1 MGKVRIA
8 FVIPSLSGGGAERAT
23 ATIAENLDTSIFE
36 PLLVLERR
44 GPQVY
49 MPRSDLRVECLEAT
63 STKAALRPLV
73 GVLRAFRPE
82 LVYAALP
89 HLNILA
95 AVACQLTRPRPKLV
109 VSVHNNQERELADV
123 PNGAAMRRIM
133 PWVYRRADAVVVVS
147 DGIAAELA
155 PLVKDTSKVAVVP
168 NPIAVAEVQ
177 RLSRAEVSHPW
188 VGGRHAVI
196 TAMGRLTPQKGF
208 AVLLRAFAIVH
219 ARRPDAR
226 LLVLGDG
233 EQRRELE
240 ELSRQLGTADAVEFL
255 GVQAN
260 PFAWVGQSACFALSS
275 HWEGFGMAIVEAMA
289 VGTPVVST
297 DCPYG
302 PAEILEGGARG
313 VLVAPGAVDELAAGL
328 LRVLDDAPLREHLG
342 RVGKE
347 RAWDF
352 DTATVVPGLGER
364 FLRLAGPE
372 RLRWLEPDSVA
383 AGGGA

>member
-8 FVIPSLSGGGAERAT
+8 FVIPTLSGGGAERAT
-23 ATIAENLDTSIFE
+23 ATIAENLDTSVFE

-44 GPQVY
+44 GPGVY
-49 MPRSDLRVECLEAT
+49 KPRRDLRIECLEAS
-63 STKAALRPLV
+63 STRAALRPLV

-82 LVYAALP
+82 LVYSALP

-95 AVACQLTRPRPKLV
+95 AAASQLTRPRPKLV

-123 PNGAAMRRIM
+123 PNGAAMRRVM

-147 DGIAAELA
+147 EGIAAELA
-155 PLVKDTSKVAVVP
+155 SLVKDASKLAVVP

-177 RLSRAEVSHPW
+177 RLSHAEVSHPW
-188 VGGRHAVI
+188 LDGRHAVV

-208 AVLLRAFAIVH
+208 AGLLRAFALVH
-219 ARRPDAR
+219 DRRPDAR
-226 LLVLGDG
+226 LIVLGDG
-233 EQRRELE
+233 EQRGELE
-240 ELSRQLGTADAVEFL
+240 ELSRRLGTADAVEFL

-260 PFAWVGQSACFALSS
+260 PFAWVERSACFVLSS
-275 HWEGFGMAIVEAMA
+275 EWEGFGMAIVEAMA

-313 VLVAPGAVDELAAGL
+313 VLVPPGAVEELAAGV
-328 LRVLDDAPLREHLG
+328 LRILDDPPLREHLS

-352 DTATVVPGLGER
+352 DTATVVPGLSER
-364 FLRLAGPE
+364 FLRLTRPQRALS
-372 RLRWLEPDSVA
+372 RRPDSVA

>member
-8 FVIPSLSGGGAERAT
+8 FVIPTLSGGGAERAT

-49 MPRSDLRVECLEAT
+49 APRPDLPTMCLEAA
-63 STKAALRPLV
+63 STRAALRPLLR
-73 GVLRAFRPE
+73 VLRAFRPHV
-82 LVYAALP
+82 VYSALP
-89 HLNILA
+89 HINILA
-95 AVACQLTRPRPKLV
+95 AAACQLTRPRPKLV
-109 VSVHNNQERELADV
+109 VSVHNNQERELGDV
-123 PNGAAMRRIM
+123 PDGAAMRPIM

-155 PLVKDTSKVAVVP
+155 PLVKDASKLAVVP
-168 NPIAVAEVQ
+168 NPIAVAEVR
-177 RLSRAEVSHPW
+177 RLSDAEVSHPW
-188 VGGRHAVI
+188 VDGRHAVI
-196 TAMGRLTPQKGF
+196 TAMGRLTAQKGF
-208 AVLLRAFAIVH
+208 AVLLRAFASVH
-219 ARRPDAR
+219 DRRPDAR
-226 LLVLGDG
+226 LLILGDG

-260 PFAWVGQSACFALSS
+260 PFAWVAKSTCFALSS

-302 PAEILEGGARG
+302 PAEILEGGAHG
-313 VLVAPGAVDELAAGL
+313 VLVPPGAVGELAAGL
-328 LRVLDDAPLREHLG
+328 LRVLDDAPLRERLSRAG
-342 RVGKE
+342 E
-347 RAWDF
+347 ARAWDF
-352 DTATVVPGLGER
+352 DTATVVPGLAER
-364 FLRLAGPE
+364 FLRLTGAE
-372 RLRWLEPDSVA
+372 RPPSRQPDSVA
-383 AGGGA
+383 AGGGT